1 MRWIL
6 PYFCFIPETFAA
18 GWEHDSTVKHSIT
31 YTKSTFSMGYIIT
44 NTGKSKASGAAQGSR
59 PAAFHKRFLPNYSP
73 TSLTDVPVITQEL
86 GVGHV
91 LVKDE
96 SSRLGLPAFKILGAS
111 WATFVVLCER
121 FGLDPDS
128 ASLEDIRGLCNK
140 EPISL
145 WAATDG
151 NHGRALARMASI
163 IGATAKIYVPQ
174 FITERSKAFIAS
186 EGAQIIQVQGDYDEA
201 VRTAA
206 KECSESGSHAFLI
219 QDTSWEGYE
228 HIPLQTSIGYSTLF
242 SEIDEQLR
250 EAGLGSPSL
259 VVVPV
264 GVGSLA
270 HAAVFHY
277 RAGNFSTPPSIL
289 TVEPEIANCLL
300 TSLTAGQPTTVAG
313 GKTIMPGLNCN
324 TVSPIAWPDL
334 KACIDLAT
342 DVSDAEADKA
352 VHDLAK
358 LGISSGPC
366 GAATIAA
373 LRRVRGS
380 LPALGQ
386 KDVVVVISSE
396 GSEVYLDPSVN

>member
-1 MRWIL
+1 MGDIYSNPAARYSEASAAIL
-6 PYFCFIPETFAA
+6 
-18 GWEHDSTVKHSIT
+18 
-31 YTKSTFSMGYIIT
+31 
-44 NTGKSKASGAAQGSR
+44 NSR
-59 PAAFHKRFLPNYSP
+59 PATFHKRFLPNYSP
-73 TSLTDVPVITQEL
+73 TSLTEVPAIAQEL
-86 GVGHV
+86 GLGHV

-128 ASLEDIRGLCNK
+128 ASLEKIRELCKK
-140 EPISL
+140 ESVSL
-145 WAATDG
+145 WTATDG
-151 NHGRALARMASI
+151 NHGRALARMAST
-163 IGATAKIYVPQ
+163 IGATSKIYVPQ

-186 EGAQIIQVQGDYDEA
+186 EGAKVVQVQGDYDEA

-206 KECSESGSHAFLI
+206 RECSESGSPNAFLV

-228 HIPLQTSIGYSTLF
+228 SIPLQTSIGYSTLF
-242 SEIDEQLR
+242 SEIDEQLH
-250 EAGLGSPSL
+250 EASLGTPSL

-277 RAGNFSTPPSIL
+277 RAGTFSTPPSIL
-289 TVEPEIANCLL
+289 TVEPEIASCLL
-300 TSLTAGQPTTVAG
+300 TSLKAGEPTTVSG

-334 KACIDLAT
+334 KACVDLAT
-342 DVSDAEADKA
+342 AVSDAEADKA
-352 VHDLAK
+352 VHDLEK

-366 GAATIAA
+366 GAATIAG

-380 LPALGQ
+380 LPTLGE

-396 GSEVYLDPSVN
+396 GSEVYLDPAVHN

>member
-1 MRWIL
+1 M
-6 PYFCFIPETFAA
+6 A
-18 GWEHDSTVKHSIT
+18 GIYSKPTAR
-31 YTKSTFSMGYIIT
+31 Y
-44 NTGKSKASGAAQGSR
+44 SKASAAVLDSK
-59 PAAFHKRFLPNYSP
+59 PLAFHKRFLPNYSS
-73 TSLTDVPVITQEL
+73 TSLTNVPAIAEEL
-86 GVGHV
+86 GLGHV

-128 ASLEDIRGLCNK
+128 ASLEEIREICEK
-140 EPISL
+140 ESVSV

-163 IGATAKIYVPQ
+163 IGATSRIYVPH

-186 EGAQIIQVQGDYDEA
+186 EGAQIVQVQGDYDET
-201 VRTAA
+201 VRAAA
-206 KECSESGSHAFLI
+206 KECSESGSSSAFLI

-228 HIPLQTSIGYSTLF
+228 TIPLQTSIGYLTLF
-242 SEIDEQLR
+242 TEIDEQLR
-250 EAGLGSPSL
+250 EAGLGTPSL

-270 HAAVFHY
+270 HAAVLHY
-277 RAGNFSTPPSIL
+277 RSGTFSIPPSIL
-289 TVEPEIANCLL
+289 TVEPEIASCLL
-300 TSLTAGQPTTVAG
+300 TSLMAGEPITVAG
-313 GKTIMPGLNCN
+313 GRTIMPGLNCN

-334 KACIDLAT
+334 KACVDLAT
-342 DVSDAEADKA
+342 AVSDTEVDKA

-358 LGISSGPC
+358 LEISSGPC

-373 LRRVRGS
+373 LRRVKGY
-380 LPALGQ
+380 LPMLGE

-396 GSEVYLDPSVN
+396 GNEVYLGPAVDNE